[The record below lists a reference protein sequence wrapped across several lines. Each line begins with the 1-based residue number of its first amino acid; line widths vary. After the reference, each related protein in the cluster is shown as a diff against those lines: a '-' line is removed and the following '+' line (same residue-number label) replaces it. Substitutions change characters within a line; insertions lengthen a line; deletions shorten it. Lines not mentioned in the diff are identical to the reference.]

1 MASASIQ
8 RTHLAGDINIDKSKM
23 DKVKYMYNEINHTTT
38 ESEHTTSHA
47 HIIITTKRYRVHL

>member
-23 DKVKYMYNEINHTTT
+23 DKVKYNEINHTTT

>member
-8 RTHLAGDINIDKSKM
+8 RTDLAGDINIDKSKM
-23 DKVKYMYNEINHTTT
+23 GKVKYMYNEINHTTT
-38 ESEHTTSHA
+38 ESKHTTS

>member
-23 DKVKYMYNEINHTTT
+23 DKVKYNEINHTTT

-47 HIIITTKRYRVHL
+47 HIITKRYRVHL